1 MKNEPH
7 IDLHA
12 DIVELSHVYSAFS
25 FEGEG
30 VYMYAACSL
39 CHEKQYGT
47 RRKLKYKE
55 GKGNISG
62 VQSKYN
68 KHSKIYAARA
78 YK

>member
-1 MKNEPH
+1 
-7 IDLHA
+7 
-12 DIVELSHVYSAFS
+12 
-25 FEGEG
+25 
-30 VYMYAACSL
+30 MYAACSL